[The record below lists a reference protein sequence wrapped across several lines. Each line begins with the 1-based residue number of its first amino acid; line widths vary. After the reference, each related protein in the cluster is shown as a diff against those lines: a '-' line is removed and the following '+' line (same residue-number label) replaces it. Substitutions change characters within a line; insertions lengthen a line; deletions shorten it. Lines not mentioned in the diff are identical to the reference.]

1 LSDDE
6 KGKFVDM
13 VIDLLLSAF
22 VFVWLTFPL
31 EHHLPHKSCIVF
43 LRPFRVQRLSSL
55 WSQCKFSFFPSTIV
69 VFMSFPL
76 SQTTHLIDAIEKQ
89 GESNVV
95 WKALQTIGYTAKKL
109 RDQKVKVWRI
119 LAKSEMK
126 RQNFEEAI
134 SYLKQALAISDS
146 ENTTKDLNELLNDVT
161 KKLGQV
167 KKKEKSMWQNAFKK
181 RSEQPAAEDEI
192 SSSVPSPKSIRSL
205 AENSKPETPKA
216 VNVASSSSNA
226 TTIVGEDGKA
236 FDLDAEFAKKFNVP
250 INNTASKKKKPAP
263 PSTENNTPTIKDSQ
277 VAKPSFWNSGR
288 FYVAVTGI
296 IGLCTLGYFVTRRKF

>member
-1 LSDDE
+1 
-6 KGKFVDM
+6 M
-13 VIDLLLSAF
+13 LLRA
-22 VFVWLTFPL
+22 
-31 EHHLPHKSCIVF
+31 
-43 LRPFRVQRLSSL
+43 FRVQRLSSL
-55 WSQCKFSFFPSTIV
+55 RSQCKSYLFALTNSRL
-69 VFMSFPL
+69 MRFPL

-181 RSEQPAAEDEI
+181 RSEQPAADDEI

-205 AENSKPETPKA
+205 AETSKPETPKA
-216 VNVASSSSNA
+216 VNFASSSSNA
-226 TTIVGEDGKA
+226 TTIVGEDGKT

-250 INNTASKKKKPAP
+250 NNNSVSKKKKPTP
-263 PSTENNTPTIKDSQ
+263 SSTENATTTNKDSQ

-288 FYVAVTGI
+288 FYFAVTGF
-296 IGLCTLGYFVTRRKF
+296 IGLATLGYFVTRRKF